1 MISMWKDYQK
11 TFLLEVL
18 RGMESQGLK
27 KLFKWA
33 IELNLLLKGKVI
45 YRNKFNVLK
54 INFMKMDDL
63 LFASQLDLFQYSEL
77 RCYIQIHLW
86 SRCLFS
92 ARHQM
97 YKIRHDSHR
106 DKFSEVLLSTLGKK
120 TRGSMQ
126 VGRLYIEIGEKVSDK
141 GNNVNGDRRYRMYF
155 NVYLAA
161 LFCAEW
167 VEVPCA
173 HRVKDRL
180 RQPSGGK
187 ALS

>member
-54 INFMKMDDL
+54 IDFMKMDDL

-92 ARHQM
+92 ARYQM
-97 YKIRHDSHR
+97 YRIRHDSYR
-106 DKFSEVLLSTLGKK
+106 
-120 TRGSMQ
+120 
-126 VGRLYIEIGEKVSDK
+126 RLITETNS
-141 GNNVNGDRRYRMYF
+141 
-155 NVYLAA
+155 
-161 LFCAEW
+161 
-167 VEVPCA
+167 
-173 HRVKDRL
+173 VK
-180 RQPSGGK
+180 SYK
-187 ALS
+187 ALWGRRLGVAYRLVGCTQRLEKRFQIKEIMLMGTGDIECTLMFTQPHYSVRSGLRCLVRTE